1 MDSDGNK
8 TDNYSIM
15 QENIIPE
22 IDINLPK
29 SDGKERTDS
38 QIWYNKNQNISVK
51 LQDMESGIRYVK
63 IIVNDV
69 EIKEDVNGKKII
81 DIETSKKLN
90 KNETSL
96 IYNFT
101 TDYIR
106 DKVGE
111 AKDGN
116 YKIKIEISDN
126 AGNIQVNNKK
136 EFNIDETS
144 KVNNNTYVRMM
155 KTDVLAYIENSTPGT
170 DGKIGTGWYSIEDED
185 GPLSKR
191 PDNFEDLNIAVLTKD
206 NSKTSITLNSNDG
219 DITNTGVKCS
229 TKEEVYGAGVYRYV
243 LSKDYFKD
251 HYQED
256 TDATFY
262 LTVNNNDSRIELGQ
276 IHIDNIAPEC
286 ELPSYFHNW
295 GWMKGSGDKSIKITN
310 ISEKIDVYSSF
321 VYVDGEKVDYNYDSS
336 ENSLEF
342 PIEDGSHSIGI
353 SLVDYAGNEYN
364 IPEISHLGVGNFRLY
379 LGIGA
384 TILLVAGCSGIIVFR
399 RKRKVRNL
407 E

>member
-1 MDSDGNK
+1 MVA
-8 TDNYSIM
+8 Y
-15 QENIIPE
+15 
-22 IDINLPK
+22 
-29 SDGKERTDS
+29 
-38 QIWYNKNQNISVK
+38 
-51 LQDMESGIRYVK
+51 
-63 IIVNDV
+63 
-69 EIKEDVNGKKII
+69 
-81 DIETSKKLN
+81 
-90 KNETSL
+90 
-96 IYNFT
+96 
-101 TDYIR
+101 
-106 DKVGE
+106 DK
-111 AKDGN
+111 
-116 YKIKIEISDN
+116 
-126 AGNIQVNNKK
+126 AGNA
-136 EFNIDETS
+136 S